1 MQIVPLPPP
10 ADLEKL
16 LAGLLMR
23 SVKVTKAQAPEPGAA
38 SDGPLAVALF
48 RTDDPV
54 LEVAVIC
61 DVTLA
66 ASMAAALS
74 VIPASAVKEC
84 VAAGG
89 LDDSLRENF
98 AEVMNV
104 VARFVSG
111 AGRRFALKKVACAP
125 EAAPELVQAANGS
138 DERRDLTAEIA
149 GYAGGR
155 IAFCTL

>member
-1 MQIVPLPPP
+1 MLVVPLPPP

-23 SVKVTKAQAPEPGAA
+23 SVKVAKATPEPA
-38 SDGPLAVALF
+38 SGPLAIALF
-48 RTDDPV
+48 RTDEPV
-54 LEVAVIC
+54 LEVAVVC
-61 DVTLA
+61 DVQLA

-74 VIPASAVKEC
+74 VVPPAKVKEC

-89 LDDSLRENF
+89 LDESLRENF

-104 VARFVSG
+104 LTRFVSG
-111 AGRRFALKKVACAP
+111 AGRRFALERVTCAP
-125 EAAPELVQAANGS
+125 EAAPELVAAANGS
-138 DERRDLTAEIA
+138 DERRDLTAEVA
-149 GYAGGR
+149 GYAGGH

>member
-23 SVKVTKAQAPEPGAA
+23 AVKVAKAPAAEPAT
-38 SDGPLAVALF
+38 GPLAVALF

-54 LEVAVIC
+54 LEVAVVC

-74 VIPASAVKEC
+74 VIPAAAVKEC

-111 AGRRFALKKVACAP
+111 AGRRFALEKVACAP
-125 EAAPELVQAANGS
+125 ESAPELVEAANGS

>member
-10 ADLEKL
+10 MDLEKL

-23 SVKVTKAQAPEPGAA
+23 AVKVAKAAPPAPAA
-38 SDGPLAVALF
+38 GPLAVALF
-48 RTDDPV
+48 RTDEPV
-54 LEVAVIC
+54 LEVAVVC
-61 DVTLA
+61 DVSLA

-74 VIPASAVKEC
+74 VIPPAAVKEC

-89 LDDSLRENF
+89 LDESLKENF

-104 VARFVSG
+104 LARFVSG
-111 AGRRFALKKVACAP
+111 AGRRFTLKQVACAP
-125 EAAPELVQAANGS
+125 EVAPELVEAANGS
-138 DERRDLTAEIA
+138 DERRELTAEIA